1 MQCEC
6 QAEVSN
12 GALEGQGRLPKEGTP
27 EPVLKE
33 EQGRAKPAEGSLAG
47 ETGSDAGWP
56 VTQKN
61 RQQELVG
68 GTGGLASGPDLT
80 PAAPGF
86 SAVA

>member
-6 QAEVSN
+6 QAEMSN

-33 EQGRAKPAEGSLAG
+33 EQGRVKPAEGSLAG

-56 VTQKN
+56 VTQK
-61 RQQELVG
+61 LVG
-68 GTGGLASGPDLT
+68 GTGGELASGPDFI
-80 PAAPGF
+80 PAAPRF
-86 SAVA
+86 SGMA